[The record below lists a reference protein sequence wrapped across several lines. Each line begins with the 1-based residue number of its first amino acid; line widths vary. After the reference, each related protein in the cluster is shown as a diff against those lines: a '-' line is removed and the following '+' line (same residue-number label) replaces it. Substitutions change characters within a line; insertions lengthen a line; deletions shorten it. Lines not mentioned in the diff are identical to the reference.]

1 MKSQHAR
8 AYALTVGIIL
18 LGLSF
23 ANTAR
28 ADTEQVTRQYFA
40 GGGAALCSLSPTFCP
55 DVAKAGNG
63 DTITVSGS
71 GTLTPGDKEVS
82 GGGTFVHKNSAGV
95 VLASGTWSAEELVSW
110 KSFGLAGA
118 GFPSGFEGGV
128 AVLQVHLTPS
138 AGGDHDGAVHS
149 QAAPSSEGARHE
161 GGLNAILTITCLLG
175 TPVPGAGEEGFT
187 LAVTGGPNFSQSVSG
202 NTLFIATP
210 ED

>member
-23 ANTAR
+23 APVAR
-28 ADTEQVTRQYFA
+28 ADREQATRQYFA

-55 DVAKAGNG
+55 DVAKASNG
-63 DTITVSGS
+63 DKITVSGS
-71 GTLTPGDKEVS
+71 GSFTPGDKEVS
-82 GGGTFVHKNSAGV
+82 GGGTFVHRNSAGV
-95 VLASGTWSAEELVSW
+95 VLASGTWRAEELVSW

-118 GFPSGFEGGV
+118 GLPAGFEGGV

-138 AGGDHDGAVHS
+138 AGGERDDAISSHAT
-149 QAAPSSEGARHE
+149 PSSEG
-161 GGLNAILTITCLLG
+161 GLQATLTITCLLG
-175 TPVPGAGEEGFT
+175 TPVPGAGEEGIT
-187 LAVTGGPNFSQSVSG
+187 LAVTGGLNFSQSVCG
-202 NTLFIATP
+202 NTLFIVT